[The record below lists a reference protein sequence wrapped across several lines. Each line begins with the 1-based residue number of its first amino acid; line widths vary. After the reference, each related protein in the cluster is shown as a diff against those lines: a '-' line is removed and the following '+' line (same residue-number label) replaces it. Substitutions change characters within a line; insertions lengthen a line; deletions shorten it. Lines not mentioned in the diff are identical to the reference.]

1 MLDSRHRRSQVAT
14 VRAEPV
20 KAYAGRLAGRV
31 ASGDRDRSIHR
42 DAVSL
47 LFRAS
52 VEIIVAVGKAGYR
65 PISKLPVRTIENGVQ
80 YNHLASA

>member
-1 MLDSRHRRSQVAT
+1 MLDSRHRRSPIAT
-14 VRAEPV
+14 VRAEFIEGHT
-20 KAYAGRLAGRV
+20 GRLVTLVKRV
-31 ASGDRDRSIHR
+31 RDRSIHR
-42 DAVSL
+42 DADRL

-52 VEIIVAVGKAGYR
+52 VEIIVAIGKAGYR